1 MFNFL
6 SQRPLP
12 EIDIS
17 RDENAKN
24 GSDAETL
31 AASKIVQAT
40 RGEIRWSSREEDNT
54 KKDLHLSTKHP
65 WHEKD
70 RLEVDIQVKSGAS
83 NGKLITEGF
92 KVKKQAY
99 KALLEKENPTCL
111 LWVDYDSGKVYWVF
125 VHPNSDL
132 DNHNSFSDI
141 HLVTPSTLYDLARC
155 QARHKGACKRGG
167 SGLQIGSK
175 PMPVERLREKARN
188 SIKKK
193 NTFDS
198 PVLGKVL
205 LTKSSW
211 RHMFRASRNKSG
223 KESSLRVIPQLSD
236 ILKRIP
242 TTHFISDYAF
252 TENREM
258 ETRSTIHVLKYSGAT
273 RGERPNSEEID
284 LFIKVQEDV
293 RYPKDWREKVLLS
306 QLVDREVT
314 IVSCY
319 HKVSN

>member
-17 RDENAKN
+17 RDENANN

-83 NGKLITEGF
+83 NGSLTKGGF

-99 KALLEKENPTCL
+99 KALLKKKNPTCL
-111 LWVDYDSGKVYWVF
+111 LWVDYHSGKVYWTY
-125 VHPNSDL
+125 VHPNSNL
-132 DNHNSFSDI
+132 DKHNSFSDI

-155 QARHKGACKRGG
+155 QARHKGAYQRGG
-167 SGLQIGSK
+167 HGLQISSRS
-175 PMPVERLREKARN
+175 MPVAVLREKARN

-193 NTFDS
+193 NKFDS
-198 PVLGKVL
+198 PVLGEIL
-205 LTKSSW
+205 FTKSSW

-223 KESSLRVIPQLSD
+223 KESSLRVIPQLSN
-236 ILKRIP
+236 ILSRVPK
-242 TTHFISDYAF
+242 THFISDYSF

-258 ETRSTIHVLKYSGAT
+258 VTRSTSHILKYPGAT
-273 RGERPNSEEID
+273 RGEGPNSEVID

-293 RYPKDWREKVLLS
+293 RYPKNWREKVLLS
-306 QLVDREVT
+306 QLVDRQVT
-314 IVSCY
+314 LVSCY
-319 HKVSN
+319 YKASH